1 MTKTKMSKFE
11 ANVVFEASWASTE
24 PRLKGISQKY
34 EPQPELGHQDAQDL
48 GDGYGGLGGGPGA
61 ARNGA
66 FGKFLFGSCLAHQEK

>member
-1 MTKTKMSKFE
+1 MMTMTKTKMSKFE

-48 GDGYGGLGGGPGA
+48 GDMDGGHVGDPGA
-61 ARNGA
+61 ARSGA
-66 FGKFLFGSCLAHQEK
+66 F